1 MMKPLLKSKSLST
14 NTTGTNGVAGEGK
27 PNLLMRVAFQGDH
40 GAYAEGA
47 ISEIWRH
54 PVERIPVRTF
64 TAALRAVQEGEADA
78 CVIPV
83 ENSIVGRVE
92 QGWRALGAAN
102 GMRTVRDALVPV
114 HHCLLAVKGA
124 ALQDLRIAYSHPVAL
139 AGCTKFFETHPWI
152 EPGKSFDTAGAAR
165 EVAERGDPTHAAI
178 ASRTAAERY
187 GLVVVEEGVQDVR
200 ENYTKFVA
208 VVAEKSRLWRRQHAI
223 RGAISV
229 EANDSNQIA
238 QATRELLGEIVERNS
253 LETDEVVSVLF
264 TLTPDLTKAFPALA
278 AREMGWADV
287 PLLCAAEIPV
297 PGSLPLC
304 LRTLVHVELRAPRR
318 LDTHVYLRKAVVLR
332 PDLTL
337 PSATGC

>member
-1 MMKPLLKSKSLST
+1 MLKPASSNGTAAARVTPPNSKDLVT
-14 NTTGTNGVAGEGK
+14 
-27 PNLLMRVAFQGDH
+27 RVAFQGDH

-64 TAALRAVQEGEADA
+64 TAALRAVEEGEADA

-83 ENSIVGRVE
+83 DNSIVGRVE
-92 QGWRALGAAN
+92 QGWNALGAYK
-102 GMRTVRDALVPV
+102 GMRTVREAIVPV

-124 ALQDLRIAYSHPVAL
+124 ALQDLRVAYSHPVAL
-139 AGCTKFFETHPWI
+139 AGCTKFFEAHPWI
-152 EPGKSFDTAGAAR
+152 KPGKSFDTAGAAR
-165 EVAERGDPTHAAI
+165 EVAERGDLTHAAI
-178 ASRTAAERY
+178 AGKTAAERY
-187 GLVVVEEGVQDVR
+187 GLVVLAEAIQDLR
-200 ENYTKFVA
+200 ENHTRFVA
-208 VVAEKSRLWRRQHAI
+208 VVAEHSRLWRSHHAI

-229 EANDSNQIA
+229 DANDPEQIA
-238 QATRELLGEIVERNS
+238 EATHELLGEIVERNS
-253 LETDEVVSVLF
+253 LEIDEVVSVLF

-278 AREMGWADV
+278 AREMGWVDV
-287 PLLCAAEIPV
+287 PLVCAAEIPV

-304 LRTLVHVELRAPRR
+304 LRALVHVELRAPRR

-337 PSATGC
+337 PYATGR